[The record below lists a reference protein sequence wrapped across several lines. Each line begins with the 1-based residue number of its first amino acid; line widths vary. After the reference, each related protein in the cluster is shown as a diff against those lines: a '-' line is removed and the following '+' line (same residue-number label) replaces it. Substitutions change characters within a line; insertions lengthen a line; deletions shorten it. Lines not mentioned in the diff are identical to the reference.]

1 VEIPSVEFGSRKD
14 TTKQALLWGEVVRFS
29 EARRV
34 AQEFF
39 NRVVL
44 DVATDLP
51 TYAQLSRL
59 DVAGTDRQFAHEDF
73 MRAVKEFSEHVNA
86 AAP

>member
-51 TYAQLSRL
+51 TYAQLLRMEL
-59 DVAGTDRQFAHEDF
+59 AGTNRQFAHEDL
-73 MRAVKEFSEHVNA
+73 MRAVKEFSEHMNA
-86 AAP
+86 ATP